1 MVLIVEKGGK
11 THSCNVGCEYT
22 AVAGP
27 LREQKCG
34 GTRKTRSALRSHR
47 SHRTLLLLLLCANGW
62 MNHSSWLAKDTFVY
76 PLALLARIVL
86 ILFGE
91 WQDRTLSIPYTD
103 VDYEVISDAAQLIVT
118 GDSPYGRATYRYS
131 PLLAYLLV
139 PNVLLHR
146 CWGKMVFSLAD
157 LVVGKCLQSI
167 LTRNGLTS
175 GLSLQYACVWLLNP
189 LSINVST
196 RGSFDAVTSALV
208 LGVTSA
214 LLGDRLGWAA
224 AAYGLVVHLRV
235 YPIIYAPGFALYV
248 ARSSLAGMHS
258 VSGDEVKRWA
268 VWKNLFSG
276 RPILFAALSATT
288 FFGCTAACAW
298 VYGNDFVRHA
308 LLYHLTRTD
317 NRHNYSIYW
326 YWIYLD
332 YGAPLRWLLGLSS
345 FMPQAIMLVVSAALL
360 HEDLA
365 LCVFVQTALFV
376 FFNKVFTGQYI
387 TWFMCLAPL
396 VAPHLALGKKT
407 CTLFGS
413 WIFAL
418 LCWLFAAWNVEM
430 QGQNMYLALW
440 VGSVLMFAT
449 NVVVLNA
456 CVQAYRK
463 RRIGQ

>member
-1 MVLIVEKGGK
+1 MK
-11 THSCNVGCEYT
+11 
-22 AVAGP
+22 P
-27 LREQKCG
+27 
-34 GTRKTRSALRSHR
+34 
-47 SHRTLLLLLLCANGW
+47 
-62 MNHSSWLAKDTFVY
+62 SSWLSKGNIVY
-76 PLALLARIVL
+76 PLALAARIVL

-103 VDYEVISDAAQLIVT
+103 VDYEVISDAAQLIVN

-139 PNVLLHR
+139 PNLLLHR

-157 LVVGKCLQSI
+157 LAVGKCLQSI
-167 LTRNGLTS
+167 LTRNGLS
-175 GLSLQYACVWLLNP
+175 PGLALQYACLWLLNP

-214 LLGDRLGWAA
+214 LLGGRLGWAA
-224 AAYGLVVHLRV
+224 VTYGLVVHLRV
-235 YPIIYAPGFALYV
+235 YPIIYAPGFALYL
-248 ARSSLAGMHS
+248 ARSSLGSNHS
-258 VSGDEVKRWA
+258 DVSGIKVKDSA
-268 VWKNLFSG
+268 VWKNLVS
-276 RPILFAALSATT
+276 RSPILFALFSATT
-288 FFGCTAACAW
+288 FLGCTVACAW
-298 VYGNDFVRHA
+298 VFGIDFVRNA

-332 YGAPLRWLLGLSS
+332 YGAPHRWLLGLSA
-345 FMPQAIMLVVSAALL
+345 FVPQAIMLVVSAALL
-360 HEDLA
+360 HGDLA

-396 VAPHLALGKKT
+396 LAPHVALGTKKSGA
-407 CTLFGS
+407 LLGS
-413 WIFAL
+413 WICAL

-430 QGQNMYLALW
+430 QGENMFSALW
-440 VGSVLMFAT
+440 VSSLFMFAT

-456 CVQAYRK
+456 CVRAYCKSQR
-463 RRIGQ
+463 